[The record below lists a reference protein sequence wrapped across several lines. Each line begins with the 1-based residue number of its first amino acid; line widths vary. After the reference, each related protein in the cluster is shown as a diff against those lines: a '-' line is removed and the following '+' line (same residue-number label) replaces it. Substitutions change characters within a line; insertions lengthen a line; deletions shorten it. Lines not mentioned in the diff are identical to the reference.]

1 VITITTYSKKEQ
13 FEAFKQYMVLANEF
27 EKLWI
32 EASKNAFDNLRP
44 LEDWRDKNWKEME
57 RLRKVAF
64 SDSPSK

>member
-1 VITITTYSKKEQ
+1 
-13 FEAFKQYMVLANEF
+13 MVLANEF